1 MKTPWRGTPIF
12 IQVLALI
19 VVCLAASYGITS
31 AIVLHLPPPPPEIY
45 RLSDV
50 ARALRN
56 PGVTPVPD
64 ARPLV
69 VALQGAEPREQP
81 LLPRGNHWRDDVR
94 KGLADALQVDPAR
107 IAIETEGPRRM
118 FMRTRQV
125 ETSFEVRVFRGG
137 PMMQH
142 GPGGHGPPPGMRVPA
157 PGPGFGPGPGPGG
170 PMRFDERALFAPFRI
185 GVRQSDG
192 QWLVARPKPSF
203 QWNSWQGHVVLTLLI
218 SIVAVTPLA
227 WLFAR
232 RLSAPIA
239 AFATAA
245 ERLGRDP
252 RAPPLEL
259 GGSSEVIAA
268 AEAFNRMQERL
279 RRYVEDRTAMVGAIA
294 HDLRTPLT
302 RLRFRIEAAPDDI
315 RAKLAADIDQMD
327 AMISATLGFVR
338 DATRAGPREKLEL
351 SSLVESVLDEAA
363 ETGADATALP
373 SERLVVEGDP
383 VALRRLTAN
392 LVENALKYGFRARG
406 RVFAEGGEAVI
417 EIEDDGPGIPAEEA
431 ERVFEPFYRGEPSR
445 SRETGG
451 AGLGLAVVRSV
462 ARAHGG
468 DVVLTARP
476 AGGLTARVTLPL

>member
-1 MKTPWRGTPIF
+1 MKTPWRGAPLF
-12 IQVLALI
+12 LQVLGLVI
-19 VVCLAASYGITS
+19 VCVVAVP
-31 AIVLHLPPPPPEIY
+31 AISTAVLLNLPPPPPEIY
-45 RLSDV
+45 RLSDI
-50 ARALRN
+50 ARAARV
-56 PGVTPVPD
+56 PGVTPVVD

-69 VALQGAEPREQP
+69 VRRQAIPPRERS
-81 LLPRGNHWRDDVR
+81 LLPRGLRWREEVR
-94 KGLADALQVDPAR
+94 RSLAESLQVEPSR
-107 IAIETEGPRRM
+107 IVIETDGPRRM
-118 FMRTRQV
+118 FTRARQV
-125 ETSFEVRVFRGG
+125 ESTFEVRIHR
-137 PMMQH
+137 
-142 GPGGHGPPPGMRVPA
+142 GPPPPGGMRDLRP
-157 PGPGFGPGPGPGG
+157 PPGGPGRLAGPGG
-170 PMRFDERALFAPFRI
+170 PVGLLRSDERVVFAPFKI
-185 GVRQSDG
+185 GVQQSDG
-192 QWLVARPKPSF
+192 QWLVVRPKPSF
-203 QWNSWQGHVVLTLLI
+203 QASSWQGHILITLLI
-218 SIVAVTPLA
+218 SIVAIAPLA

-232 RLSAPIA
+232 RLAAPIA

-259 GGSSEVIAA
+259 GGSSEVHAA

-302 RLRFRIEAAPDDI
+302 RLRFRIEATPDDI

-338 DATRAGPREKLEL
+338 DATLAGPREKLEL

-373 SERLVVEGDP
+373 SERIVIQGDP
-383 VALRRLTAN
+383 VALRRLAAN
-392 LVENALKYGFRARG
+392 LVGNALKYGVRARG
-406 RVFAEGGEAVI
+406 RVFIEGAEAVI
-417 EIEDDGPGIPAEEA
+417 EIQDDGPGIPIEDI

-451 AGLGLAVVRSV
+451 AGLGLAVVRSI

-468 DVVLTARP
+468 DVALITRP
-476 AGGLTARVTLPL
+476 GGGLTARVTLPL

>member
-1 MKTPWRGTPIF
+1 MKPLGRGAPLF
-12 IQVLALI
+12 VQVLALVI
-19 VVCLAASYGITS
+19 VSLVAAH
-31 AIVLHLPPPPPEIY
+31 AISTVVIFSLPPPPPEIY
-45 RLSDV
+45 RLSEV

-56 PGVTPVPD
+56 PGVTTV
-64 ARPLV
+64 AEFRPLV
-69 VALQGAEPREQP
+69 VSTVREPPAEPP
-81 LLPRGNHWRDDVR
+81 LRPRGDRWREDIRRD
-94 KGLADALQVDPAR
+94 LAEALGVEPSR
-107 IAIETEGPRRM
+107 IAIGDGGPRRAM
-118 FMRTRQV
+118 LWTRQT
-125 ETSFEVRVFRGG
+125 ERSFEVRVFRGAKG
-137 PMMQH
+137 DSAAH
-142 GPGGHGPPPGMRVPA
+142 VIGPPPGLHGAHRPLPP
-157 PGPGFGPGPGPGG
+157 PGPHGPGLP
-170 PMRFDERALFAPFRI
+170 RFDERVLFAPFRVA
-185 GVRQSDG
+185 VRQPDG
-192 QWLVARPKPSF
+192 QWLVVRPAPSF
-203 QWNSWQGHVVLTLLI
+203 QLGSWQGRILVTLLLSVLAI
-218 SIVAVTPLA
+218 APLA

-232 RLSAPIA
+232 RLSAPIS

-252 RAPPLEL
+252 RAPPLRL
-259 GGSSEVIAA
+259 GGSSEVAAA

-302 RLRFRIEAAPDDI
+302 RLRFRIEAAPDEI
-315 RAKLAADIDQMD
+315 RGKLAADIDQMD

-392 LVENALKYGFRARG
+392 LVENALKYGHRARG
-406 RVFAEGGEAVI
+406 RVFAGDGGAVI
-417 EIEDDGPGIPAEEA
+417 EIEDDGPGIGAEEL

-468 DVVLTARP
+468 DVTLRTRP
-476 AGGLTARVTLPL
+476 GGGLTARVTLPL